1 MTLVDNR
8 KQIAMMKK
16 GEFARI
22 LFSAIVL
29 LHEEVMGEPP
39 VPVEEYE
46 KMTQEIIRTLSSR
59 YSEVLPKKV
68 VKVKQKTLEQEIAT
82 VYEEKRRSWRNG

>member
-1 MTLVDNR
+1 
-8 KQIAMMKK
+8 MKK

-39 VPVEEYE
+39 MGIVEYE

-68 VKVKQKTLEQEIAT
+68 VKVKQQDIETAINLQKDGK
-82 VYEEKRRSWRNG
+82 Y

>member
-1 MTLVDNR
+1 
-8 KQIAMMKK
+8 MKK

>member
-1 MTLVDNR
+1 MTPVDNR